1 MKVALNKKGVK
12 KFTGFDFK
20 RFLDIRNHGFF
31 RVANI
36 VPKVFLANPIA
47 NASEHCRLIR
57 LAYNEG
63 ACNIVC
69 PELGVTGYSV
79 QDLFFDQTLQASNFK
94 AIRLIL
100 SRTQDYNVV
109 ITIGAPLVF
118 NDAIYNC
125 AITFY
130 RGKILAITPKLY
142 PPNYREFY
150 EGRHFARG
158 SEANFSEVD
167 LLGQKNIPFG
177 TDILVKSSSVPDY
190 ILHTQICEDGWV
202 QIPPSAFAVSG
213 GATVINNV
221 SASNITIDK
230 DTARENMFSVDS
242 MRWNCVYQYTAAGFG
257 ESTTDVAWDGHSFIC
272 YRGEVVKSNQAFC
285 MTGSYIL
292 ADVNLRLLSSERQ
305 RQTSFHQNA
314 SDMADRVSKLRR
326 VVFKGKLGI
335 NKEKV
340 FASFLDPID
349 RYPFVPNDPALRNK
363 RCWQTFNMQAS
374 SLAARLLTRPKDR
387 RNIVIGVSGGQD
399 STLALL
405 VAVQAVDRLG
415 LPRTNIIGLTM
426 PGYGT
431 TDRTKN
437 NALGLMESLGI
448 TWHDISIV
456 PMADP
461 VYEAI
466 EHDMNIED
474 PTFENVQAWSRKKL
488 ELSMAAENNAM
499 NLGTGD
505 LSEGALGWCTMYG
518 DHASHYN
525 PNSGVPKTWVTYLIR
540 WTAEVI
546 FAEEQSV
553 AEILQDIADTPIS
566 PELKR
571 PKDGEIEQK
580 TEDTIGPYEL
590 VDFYIY
596 YLVRYGF
603 SPSTIARLALDA
615 FKANPGRRLLERDLV
630 TIKKFLTVFIQ
641 RFFANQY
648 KRNCV
653 PDGVKIG
660 LVSLSPRGDW
670 RMPSDAEVKI
680 WLDNLDTI
688 PVNVPV

>member
-1 MKVALNKKGVK
+1 MKVQVKQGVK
-12 KFTGFDFK
+12 QFTPSDIKKFM
-20 RFLDIRNHGFF
+20 DIRNHGFF

-47 NASEHCRLIR
+47 NAAEHCRLIT

-79 QDLFFDQTLQASNFK
+79 QDLFFDQTLQANNLR
-94 AIRLIL
+94 AIKLIL
-100 SRTQDYNVV
+100 SRTKTMKVV
-109 ITIGAPLVF
+109 VTIGAPLVF
-118 NDAIYNC
+118 DHAIYNC
-125 AITFY
+125 AVTFY
-130 RGKILAITPKLY
+130 QGKILAITPKLY

-150 EGRHFARG
+150 EGRHFACG
-158 SEANFSEVD
+158 SEANFTEVS
-167 LLGQKNIPFG
+167 LFGQNNIPFG
-177 TDILVKSSSVPDY
+177 VDVLVSSSSVPDF

-202 QIPPSAFAVSG
+202 PIPPSAFAVLA
-213 GATVINNV
+213 GATVVNNV

-257 ESTTDVAWDGHSFIC
+257 ESTTDVAWDGHSFIS
-272 YRGEVVKSNQAFC
+272 YRGEVLKRNKAFE
-285 MTGSYIL
+285 MNGSYIL

-314 SDMADRVSKLRR
+314 SDMSSWVSKFRR
-326 VVFKGKLGI
+326 AVFKGNLGI
-335 NKEKV
+335 DKTKV
-340 FASFLDPID
+340 FDSFLDPIT
-349 RYPFVPNDPALRNK
+349 RHPFVPDDPLLRNK

-374 SLAARLLTRPKDR
+374 SLAARLLTRPADR

-405 VAVQAVDRLG
+405 VAVQAMDRIG

-431 TDRTKN
+431 TGRTKR
-437 NALGLMESLGI
+437 NALNLMESLKI
-448 TWHDISIV
+448 TWQDISIV

-461 VYEAI
+461 VYQAI
-466 EHDMNIED
+466 KHDMEIED

-488 ELSMAAENNAM
+488 ELSMAAEKKAM
-499 NLGTGD
+499 DLGTGD

-525 PNSGVPKTWVTYLIR
+525 PNSGVPKTWVTYLIN

-546 FAEEQSV
+546 FAKEPLV
-553 AEILQDIADTPIS
+553 KRILEDITNTPIS

-571 PKDGEIEQK
+571 PKNGQIDQK
-580 TEDTIGPYEL
+580 TEDIIGPYEL

-596 YLVRYGF
+596 YFVRFGF
-603 SPSTIARLALDA
+603 SPSTIARMALEA
-615 FKANPGRRLLERDLV
+615 FKSNPQRALVERDLAM
-630 TIKKFLTVFIQ
+630 IKKFLRVFIT

-670 RMPSDAEVKI
+670 RMPSDAEVKA
-680 WLDNLDTI
+680 WLENLDTI
-688 PVNVPV
+688 PVNVPA